1 MPSAQLPHC
10 FSKNLLVL
18 TPSPSAESPSG
29 PGPLRSSLHREAR
42 SPLLFLLFL
51 LFLLTASIARLQSLP
66 EYPAALLSL

>member
-51 LFLLTASIARLQSLP
+51 LTASIARLQSLP